1 MNDIVQYPD
10 VKTEMFQSFREVGNA
25 ILFCLLVEQ
34 SLSQEEVCDLQHAAP
49 FQNILPRP
57 YCKDGEKP
65 ETKLKRLE
73 AKYAPL
79 QVVQTIERLGTL
91 KQANIAKEGDLLT
104 KERLCCGLSVFE
116 VILTRIKSYL
126 DDPLWVGPPP
136 TNGVMNVE
144 ECTEF
149 HRLWSALQFVYCMPV
164 GENEFTVEQ
173 LFGEGL
179 HWAGCTMIV
188 LLGQQRRFEALD
200 FCYHILR
207 VQRVDGK
214 DELVKG
220 IPLKRMVDRIRRF
233 QVLNSQIFAVLNK
246 YLKTSDADS
255 LPVEHVR
262 CYPPPIH
269 QSLAA
274 SRPPPGTIYMRADA
288 VLK

>member
-1 MNDIVQYPD
+1 M
-10 VKTEMFQSFREVGNA
+10 KHCSTCR
-25 ILFCLLVEQ
+25 
-34 SLSQEEVCDLQHAAP
+34 
-49 FQNILPRP
+49 
-57 YCKDGEKP
+57 
-65 ETKLKRLE
+65 
-73 AKYAPL
+73 
-79 QVVQTIERLGTL
+79 
-91 KQANIAKEGDLLT
+91 
-104 KERLCCGLSVFE
+104 
-116 VILTRIKSYL
+116 
-126 DDPLWVGPPP
+126 
-136 TNGVMNVE
+136 
-144 ECTEF
+144 
-149 HRLWSALQFVYCMPV
+149 
-164 GENEFTVEQ
+164 Q